1 MSRGKLARALAWRPR
16 AFYLTSSQCDKREI
30 RADHPTLWPSKF
42 EARYRSSGHNAAGL
56 GSVRRADSE
65 KGPAFLFSSSKGAA
79 IQDTTKR
86 VRVNKQ
92 IRISPIRVIAADGAQ
107 LGIMDVETAL
117 AAAIEQGLDL
127 VEVAPMARPPVA
139 RIMDYG
145 KFKFEQAKMARQ
157 AKKKQHVIHLKE
169 VKYRPGI
176 EEHDFM
182 TKTRHAREFLQ
193 EGNKV
198 KVTLM
203 FRGRQIAHPEL
214 GRQVVNRVAQEL
226 ADVAKIESDPKF
238 EGKFMTMILA
248 PK

>member
-1 MSRGKLARALAWRPR
+1 VLQEFTHTVAPA
-16 AFYLTSSQCDKREI
+16 
-30 RADHPTLWPSKF
+30 
-42 EARYRSSGHNAAGL
+42 SSGCLIVHRGL
-56 GSVRRADSE
+56 PRDVRV
-65 KGPAFLFSSSKGAA
+65 FSCFPLRGASP
-79 IQDTTKR
+79 IQDSTKR
-86 VRVNKQ
+86 IRVNRQ
-92 IRISPIRVIAADGAQ
+92 IRISPLRVIAPDGSQ
-107 LGIMDVETAL
+107 LGILDLETAL
-117 AAAIEQGLDL
+117 AQAEAQGLDL
-127 VEVAPMARPPVA
+127 VEVAPMARPPVV

-176 EEHDFM
+176 EDHDFE
-182 TKTRHAREFLQ
+182 TKTRHARRFLG

-214 GRQVVNRVAQEL
+214 GRAVVDRVATEL
-226 ADVAKIESDPKF
+226 ADVAKIESDAKM
-238 EGKFMTMILA
+238 EGKSMTMILT

>member
-1 MSRGKLARALAWRPR
+1 VLLEFLPKIPGLHTSRNSTRTPIW
-16 AFYLTSSQCDKREI
+16 
-30 RADHPTLWPSKF
+30 
-42 EARYRSSGHNAAGL
+42 
-56 GSVRRADSE
+56 VRVFR
-65 KGPAFLFSSSKGAA
+65 FHLLRIFS
-79 IQDTTKR
+79 IQDTTKQDTAKR
-86 VRVNKQ
+86 IRVNRQ
-92 IRISPIRVIAADGAQ
+92 IRISPLRVIAADGAQ

-117 AAAIEQGLDL
+117 AKAVEQGLDL
-127 VEVAPMARPPVA
+127 VEVAPLARPPVV

-176 EEHDFM
+176 EEHDFQ
-182 TKTRHAREFLQ
+182 TKTRHAREFLK

-214 GRQVVNRVAQEL
+214 GRQVVTRVAQEL
-226 ADVAKIESDPKF
+226 MDVSKIEAEAKF

>member
-1 MSRGKLARALAWRPR
+1 MLQEFRPP
-16 AFYLTSSQCDKREI
+16 ASMAVY
-30 RADHPTLWPSKF
+30 
-42 EARYRSSGHNAAGL
+42 SG
-56 GSVRRADSE
+56 ADSC
-65 KGPAFLFSSSKGAA
+65 KRVRVFVFSIKGAR

-157 AKKKQHVIHLKE
+157 AKKK
-169 VKYRPGI
+169 
-176 EEHDFM
+176 
-182 TKTRHAREFLQ
+182 
-193 EGNKV
+193 
-198 KVTLM
+198 
-203 FRGRQIAHPEL
+203 
-214 GRQVVNRVAQEL
+214 
-226 ADVAKIESDPKF
+226 
-238 EGKFMTMILA
+238 
-248 PK
+248 